1 MTKSLLAALAI
12 LFLLLQYKLWFDSDG
27 IRNIWHLRQHIHEQI
42 GVNKELKGNN
52 LILKADVLSLKNG
65 EDAIEERARYDLG
78 MVRRNEV
85 FVNLRQ

>member
-27 IRNIWHLRQHIHEQI
+27 IRNIWHLHQHIHEQTLI
-42 GVNKELKGNN
+42 NKELKRDN
-52 LILKADVLSLKNG
+52 LVLRADVLSLKNG

-78 MVRRNEV
+78 MVKRNEV

>member
-27 IRNIWHLRQHIHEQI
+27 IRNIWHLRKHIHEQATM
-42 GVNKELKGNN
+42 NTDLKNGN
-52 LILKADVLSLKNG
+52 LTLKADVISLKNG
-65 EDAIEERARYDLG
+65 GDAIEERARHDLG
-78 MVRRNEV
+78 MVKRNEV